1 MRSQALLP
9 LLCPTF
15 VVKVA
20 LMMTLSSTSDLL
32 RALDGARDVALTA
45 YLLPAGRVLD
55 GLTAAAKAGAHV
67 RVRLE
72 GYIYKD
78 EGGIGAA
85 NAVAIAKLRAAG
97 ADAQLV
103 HPDKDA
109 SDAMLHTKAALIDGT
124 LFLDDRNW
132 PDDGGDTIVRDTFP
146 SDAQM
151 VKDAVDGNEDRP
163 TPFFAVAKRG
173 ALASEA
179 RLISAAHASDDVIVE
194 SESFGPNNRVY
205 KALDT
210 AAHAGAHVRLLVNAR
225 VLHGNANENGALEK
239 LAADGVGVRVC
250 DADEKFAVLNG
261 TRGWLGSTNATVA
274 FNHPDE
280 LDWGVRTDAPPIVS
294 HLRDVFES
302 RWAAVKEPLLRGA
315 S

>member
-20 LMMTLSSTSDLL
+20 LVMTLSSTSNLL
-32 RALDGARDVALTA
+32 RALDGAHDVTLTA
-45 YLLPAGRVLD
+45 YMLPAGRVLD
-55 GLTAAAKAGAHV
+55 GLMVAAKAGAHV

-78 EGGIGAA
+78 NGGIGAV
-85 NAVAIAKLRAAG
+85 NAAAIAQLRAAG
-97 ADAQLV
+97 ADAQFV
-103 HPDKDA
+103 HPDKD
-109 SDAMLHTKAALIDGT
+109 SPDAMLHTKAALIDGT

-151 VKDAVDGNEDRP
+151 VADAVDGKEDWP
-163 TPFFAVAKRG
+163 TPFFAVAKRES
-173 ALASEA
+173 LASEA
-179 RLISAAHASDDVIVE
+179 RLISAARPGDDVIVE
-194 SESFGPNNRVY
+194 SESFGANNRVD
-205 KALDT
+205 KAIDA

-225 VLHGNANENGALEK
+225 DLQGNASENGALEK
-239 LAADGVGVRVC
+239 LAADGVDVHVC

-280 LDWGVRTDAPPIVS
+280 LDWGVRTDAPQIVS
-294 HLRDVFES
+294 HLREVFEK
-302 RWAAVKEPLLRGA
+302 RWAALREPLHGA